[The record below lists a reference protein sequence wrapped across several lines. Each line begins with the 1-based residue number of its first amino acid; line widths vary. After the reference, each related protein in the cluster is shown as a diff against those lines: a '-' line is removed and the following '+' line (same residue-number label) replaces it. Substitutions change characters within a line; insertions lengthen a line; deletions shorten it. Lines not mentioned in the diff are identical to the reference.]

1 MIQIHLYP
9 RKVFITLVW
18 NYQQSCYL
26 HHFLIIILHVFLC
39 VKFQFN
45 AELKY
50 NCVLL
55 TLYVMLYY
63 NMYIQSSHSNDREC
77 EGFTILIILHFFNQE
92 SSNTVILPIL
102 TDTTSQHGSHVFDQ
116 NCDICLGKKPQ
127 EPSPKPIKSVDTS
140 DRYFIVLCMSVF
152 ICLSVDQNC
161 VIWVDFEWR
170 RFQKYLL

>member
-1 MIQIHLYP
+1 MTKPMKLVQLHQKFLQEMLKLLQNLLLQWYAVIRKNLRLIVSKILISRYTQCINACTCVHVHNYMTDIVFAWVKTCKIKNLLQALMIIQIHLYP

-63 NMYIQSSHSNDREC
+63 NMYI
-77 EGFTILIILHFFNQE
+77 
-92 SSNTVILPIL
+92 
-102 TDTTSQHGSHVFDQ
+102 
-116 NCDICLGKKPQ
+116 
-127 EPSPKPIKSVDTS
+127 
-140 DRYFIVLCMSVF
+140 
-152 ICLSVDQNC
+152 
-161 VIWVDFEWR
+161 
-170 RFQKYLL
+170 